1 MFNSLN
7 VLSSLVYQDAEKANL
22 YAKRLSSVCRYLLT
36 TQKQPTVGLE
46 EELQFVNSY
55 LFLEQIRFGENL
67 VFSVDGKNERHRTI
81 IPASLQLLAENAIK
95 HNVCTA
101 KSPLIIRITVTENV
115 VVVTNNLQLRNYVV
129 GSGVGIKNLER
140 QYAIYGKEIKVT
152 TSKDEFTVN
161 VPFVD

>member
-1 MFNSLN
+1 M
-7 VLSSLVYQDAEKANL
+7 K
-22 YAKRLSSVCRYLLT
+22 
-36 TQKQPTVGLE
+36 VG
-46 EELQFVNSY
+46 
-55 LFLEQIRFGENL
+55 LEQIRFGENL